1 MGENSDFVAEKLL
14 VVGGVVAETVE
25 GEVAELPGGM
35 AAEVAETV
43 ELNSWRA
50 ELIAAEENWVA

>member
-35 AAEVAETV
+35 VAEVAETV
-43 ELNSWRA
+43 ELYCWRA
-50 ELIAAEENWVA
+50 ELIAAE